1 MEIRMKKKNQLH
13 YAWLILAGVILIRG
27 FSGGLNIISALFLS
41 PVSEALGI
49 GIGSLSIYFSITSII
64 MVLWLPAA
72 GRLIN
77 QHNIKTVALA
87 GTALQALSFICFGF
101 GNRVIVWYLL
111 AVPYAMGA
119 TILVNLLGPIL
130 INRWFA
136 KNTGLMLGIQ
146 MAFVGLF
153 GAVFQPAA
161 SRLIASRGWRFAYF
175 FTGII
180 AFITIL
186 VFALLLLKNRPQD
199 LGLLPYGQEQT
210 SNADP
215 AQRQQAKHFN
225 IDEKTAVHS
234 ASFYL
239 LLLFMICITGVGVF
253 LQHIP
258 TYGAALGYTLQRTG
272 TALTFASLGS
282 AIGSIAI
289 GMISDRIGV
298 LKTCYGILIAGLIA
312 VTGFLFSRGSFL
324 LFGAATF
331 IHGLTSSG
339 IMVLAPILTIEFYGQ
354 KDYEKIYAK
363 ISMGA
368 PLASIILIPVYGFIY
383 DLTGNYFY
391 VLLGIAGLLLMAL
404 LCITLGWTKRCTIA
418 GCPGWRSPQNYN

>member
-1 MEIRMKKKNQLH
+1 MKKKNRLH
-13 YAWLILAGVILIRG
+13 YAWFILAGVILIRG

-41 PVSEALGI
+41 PVSKELGI
-49 GIGSLSIYFSITSII
+49 GIGSLSVYFSITSVII
-64 MVLWLPAA
+64 VLWLPMA
-72 GRLIN
+72 GKLIN
-77 QHNIKTVALA
+77 KYDIKWIVLA
-87 GTALQALSFICFGF
+87 GTALQAIAFIGFGF
-101 GNRVIVWYLL
+101 GNRVIAWYLL

-119 TILVNLLGPIL
+119 TLLVNLLGPIL

-161 SRLIASRGWRFAYF
+161 SRLIAARGWRLTYYAA
-175 FTGII
+175 GII
-180 AFITIL
+180 AFIMIL
-186 VFALLLLKNRPQD
+186 AFAWLLLKNRPQD
-199 LGLLPYGQEQT
+199 MGLLPYGQENSGNNGTTQKQHH
-210 SNADP
+210 NLV
-215 AQRQQAKHFN
+215 N
-225 IDEKTAVHS
+225 IEEKRAVHS

-239 LLLFMICITGVGVF
+239 LLLFMICITGAGVF

-258 TYGAALGYTLQRTG
+258 TYGAALGYSLRRTG

-312 VTGFLFSRGSFL
+312 ITGFLFSRDSFL
-324 LFGAATF
+324 LFGASTF
-331 IHGLTSSG
+331 LHGLTSSG

-354 KDYEKIYAK
+354 MDYEKIYAK
-363 ISMGA
+363 VSMGA
-368 PLASIILIPVYGFIY
+368 PLASIILIPVYGFVY
-383 DLTGNYFY
+383 DLTGNYSF
-391 VLLGIAGLLLMAL
+391 VLLGIAALLLLAL
-404 LCITLGWTKRCTIA
+404 LCISLGWKKRCTIA
-418 GCPGWRSPQNYN
+418 GCPGWRSFASSRKK